1 MRCSDAFGQKFTRET
16 NMMKT
21 SSLLTFGALM
31 LAIPS
36 VALAQAGSSPGQGST
51 GSSGQTG
58 ASDTAAPGSSTGSGT
73 MGSGSSA
80 MGASRMGQAQAQEL
94 IGADVK
100 NAQNET
106 VGEIESVHL
115 DQSGMVS
122 NVIVSVGGFLG
133 LGSRDVALSWN
144 DLQVAEGGESVTTTM
159 TKDQLK
165 SLPEYQYSDSSQR
178 GKVFSGASAAGTSG
192 SQGGARSGSDM
203 QKQ

>member
-1 MRCSDAFGQKFTRET
+1 
-16 NMMKT
+16 MMKT
-21 SSLLTFGALM
+21 SSLFTFGALM
-31 LAIPS
+31 LSIPA
-36 VALAQAGSSPGQGST
+36 VALAQAGSGSGQGSS

-58 ASDTAAPGSSTGSGT
+58 ASDTMTPGSSTGSGT
-73 MGSGSSA
+73 MGSGTTGSGTTGSGSST

-106 VGEIESVHL
+106 IGEIESVHL
-115 DQSGMVS
+115 DQSGTVS

-133 LGSRDVALSWN
+133 LGSRDVALSWS
-144 DLQVAEGGESVTTTM
+144 DLEVADGGQSVTTTM
-159 TKDQLK
+159 TKEQLK
-165 SLPEYQYSDSSQR
+165 NLPEYQYSDSSQR
-178 GKVFSGASAAGTSG
+178 GKVFSGASAAGGSG

>member
-1 MRCSDAFGQKFTRET
+1 
-16 NMMKT
+16 MMKT
-21 SSLLTFGALM
+21 SSLFTFGALM
-31 LAIPS
+31 LSVPA
-36 VALAQAGSSPGQGST
+36 VALAQAGSGSGQGST
-51 GSSGQTG
+51 GNSGQTD
-58 ASDTAAPGSSTGSGT
+58 ASDTMAPGTTGSGSTGSGT
-73 MGSGSSA
+73 MGSGSST
-80 MGASRMGQAQAQEL
+80 MGGSRMGQAQAQEL

-106 VGEIESVHL
+106 IGEIESVHL

-133 LGSRDVALSWN
+133 LGSRDVALSWS
-144 DLQVAEGGESVTTTM
+144 DLQVADGGQSITTTM

-165 SLPEYQYSDSSQR
+165 SMPEYEYSDSSQR
-178 GKVFSGASAAGTSG
+178 GKVFSGASAAGSG

>member
-1 MRCSDAFGQKFTRET
+1 
-16 NMMKT
+16 MMKT
-21 SSLLTFGALM
+21 SSLFTFGALM
-31 LAIPS
+31 LSIPA
-36 VALAQAGSSPGQGST
+36 VALAQAGSGSGQGST

-58 ASDTAAPGSSTGSGT
+58 ASDTMTPGTTGSGTTGSGSAGSGT
-73 MGSGSSA
+73 MGSGSSSS
-80 MGASRMGQAQAQEL
+80 MGESRMGQAQAQEL

-106 VGEIESVHL
+106 IGEIESVHL
-115 DQSGMVS
+115 DQSGTVS

-144 DLQVAEGGESVTTTM
+144 DLQVAEGGQSVTTTM

-178 GKVFSGASAAGTSG
+178 GKVFSGASAAGGSS

>member
-1 MRCSDAFGQKFTRET
+1 
-16 NMMKT
+16 MMKT
-21 SSLLTFGALM
+21 SSLLTIGALM

-36 VALAQAGSSPGQGST
+36 VALAQAPGQGSST
-51 GSSGQTG
+51 GSSGQAG
-58 ASDTAAPGSSTGSGT
+58 ASDTTAPGSSAGSGT
-73 MGSGSSA
+73 MGSGSST
-80 MGASRMGQAQAQEL
+80 MGESRMGQAQAQEL

-144 DLQVAEGGESVTTTM
+144 DLQVAQGGASVTTTM

-178 GKVFSGASAAGTSG
+178 GKVFSGANAAGTSS
-192 SQGGARSGSDM
+192 SQGGARSSSDM

>member
-1 MRCSDAFGQKFTRET
+1 
-16 NMMKT
+16 MMKT
-21 SSLLTFGALM
+21 SSLFTFGALM
-31 LAIPS
+31 LSIPA
-36 VALAQAGSSPGQGST
+36 VALAQAGSGSSQGST

-58 ASDTAAPGSSTGSGT
+58 ASDTMSPGSSSGSGT
-73 MGSGSSA
+73 MGSGSSTTGSST
-80 MGASRMGQAQAQEL
+80 MGESRMGQAQAQEL

-106 VGEIESVHL
+106 IGEIESVHL
-115 DQSGMVS
+115 DQSGTVS

-144 DLQVAEGGESVTTTM
+144 DLQVAEGGQSVTTTM

-178 GKVFSGASAAGTSG
+178 GKVFSGASAAGG
-192 SQGGARSGSDM
+192 SSNQGGARSGSDM